1 MTLMALVVAVTAGAQ
16 TSLWNPDYDED
27 GIIGAAD
34 LLALLTVFG
43 VDDDGDGIW
52 GGADLCTDTDAC
64 NFQANPS
71 EECQYLDAI
80 GECGGYCSE
89 DIDGNGICDW
99 ICGADLISYEGYD
112 YQTVQIGADCWY
124 AENSRYLPEVT
135 PANVEASNYTPNA
148 MVLYYNGEDIIEA
161 SQTAT
166 YELYGALYNGP
177 AFNDWQTCPNG
188 WHASNGSDWN
198 LLIESAGGVEQAG
211 LVLKDSITWNGND
224 SLGFKML
231 NGPSDAF
238 NGRKRDYRIIRKSN
252 SGIFSS
258 IVRFTSLDEI
268 VLEVRYANEMYPI
281 RCVKD

>member
-1 MTLMALVVAVTAGAQ
+1 MSAQ
-16 TSLWNPDYDED
+16 TWNPDYDED
-27 GIIGAAD
+27 GLVGTAD
-34 LLALLTVFG
+34 LLALLSVFG

-52 GGADLCTDTDAC
+52 GGADLCTDVEAC
-64 NFQANPS
+64 NYQANPT

-80 GECGGYCSE
+80 GECGGFCDE
-89 DIDGNGICDW
+89 DLNGDGFCDW
-99 ICGADLISYEGYD
+99 VCGTDFVSYEGYD

-135 PANVEASNYTPNA
+135 PANVEASSYTPNA

-166 YELYGALYNGP
+166 YEMYGALYNGP

-188 WHASNGSDWN
+188 WHASNWSDWN
-198 LLIESAGGVEQAG
+198 LLIEIAGGVEQAG

-224 SLGFKML
+224 SLGFSML
-231 NGPSDAF
+231 NGPSQLS
-238 NGRKRDYRIIRKSN
+238 NEGSWIRSYKHIRRS
-252 SGIFSS
+252 ISS
-258 IVRFTSLDEI
+258 QVVSFTSLDEI
-268 VLEVRYANEMYPI
+268 TLNNRYANEMYPI